1 MTGGYIVL
9 GRPDWTQPRLAPAGD
24 RMAAVRWHDGA
35 ANVWIGSS
43 KAPMQLAS
51 DLRPWRLRDF
61 HWGIDGRGLV
71 LVLDDA
77 GVRQRSWIAWLDLRS
92 GTLTRL
98 TPERASDPQYVGQVG
113 TDRPRI
119 LIAIR
124 HAVSGG
130 SELQE
135 VTPTGEVMSRWA
147 GPGLPVSSWLA
158 TESQVVAACP
168 SRSATTWWHSHL
180 PDVAW
185 SRIAEMPA
193 ADGLGSHP
201 IAFGRDGRSLY
212 AISSASRDTLALV
225 QMSPP
230 AWSPVVLSAKDR
242 FDVTTVLMSPDGA
255 QPDIVS
261 STDPQA
267 RQAALGDAGV
277 ADLARLA
284 QIASGAP
291 ARIVD
296 RNATHCLAE
305 VSYQSGGPAYL
316 TFSRTTKAV
325 SRPLVRY
332 TGLSRVRMHER
343 EPFSYHARDGLPITG
358 FLTRPSSQPPWPAV
372 LLIHDGPWT
381 RDSASMD
388 PWAQY
393 VASAGFCCIQVNFR
407 GSRGFGKRFRDAG
420 DRQWS
425 GAMQD
430 DLIDALR
437 SESVSAVIDHGRLA
451 AIGHGYGGYAALML
465 AAQSEVELSCAVSA
479 SAPTDLVVYVTSLMA
494 TGGPGGRAYAS
505 RVGDP
510 AAEGERLAHASPVS
524 RADDFGSPVL
534 LFHGRQDARIPVSH
548 ATSLADSLRRAGKRH
563 DLVVYDDE
571 GHWFTRPQ
579 NVADF
584 RLRTVEFVLTS
595 TSQDADLEVSP

>member
-1 MTGGYIVL
+1 MTTGYIVL

-61 HWGIDGRGLV
+61 HWGTDGRGLV
-71 LVLDDA
+71 LILDDA
-77 GVRQRSWIAWLDLRS
+77 GVRQRRWIAWLDLRS

-98 TPERASDPQYVGQVG
+98 TPELASDPQYVGQVG
-113 TDRPRI
+113 ADRPRI
-119 LIAIR
+119 LIAIQ
-124 HAVSGG
+124 HPGGG

-135 VTPTGEVMSRWA
+135 ITTTGEVMSRWP
-147 GPGLPVSSWLA
+147 GPGRPVSCWLA
-158 TESQVVAACP
+158 SPAQVVAACP
-168 SRSATTWWHSHL
+168 NGSTTTWWHSPL

-185 SRIAEMPA
+185 SRITEMPA
-193 ADGLGSHP
+193 ADGLASHP
-201 IAFGRDGRSLY
+201 TAFSHDGRSLY
-212 AISSASRDTLALV
+212 AISSAGRDTLALV
-225 QMSPP
+225 QMSQP
-230 AWSPVVLSAKDR
+230 AWSPVPLSAADR
-242 FDVTTVLMSPDGA
+242 FDVTTVLMSPDGSE
-255 QPDIVS
+255 PDIVS
-261 STDPQA
+261 STDPQS
-267 RQAALGDAGV
+267 RQAALGEAGAV
-277 ADLARLA
+277 DLARLA
-284 QIASGAP
+284 QVASGAP
-291 ARIVD
+291 ARIID
-296 RNATHCLAE
+296 RNASHCLAE
-305 VSYQSGGPAYL
+305 VSYQFGGPAYV

-332 TGLSRVRMHER
+332 TGLSRVRMHQR
-343 EPFSYHARDGLPITG
+343 EPFSFHARDGLPITG
-358 FLTRPSSQPPWPAV
+358 FLTRPSGEPPWPAV
-372 LLIHDGPWT
+372 LLIHDGPWA

-393 VASAGFCCIQVNFR
+393 VASAGFCCIQVNYR

-437 SESVSAVIDHGRLA
+437 SPSASAAIDPGHLA

-465 AAQSEVELSCAVSA
+465 ATQSEVKLSCAVSA
-479 SAPTDLVVYVTSLMA
+479 SAPTDLVVYVSDLTSS
-494 TGGPGGRAYAS
+494 GGPGGRAYAA

-510 AAEGERLAHASPVS
+510 AAEGERLAHASPVN
-524 RADDFGSPVL
+524 RADDFLSPVL

-548 ATSLADSLRRAGKRH
+548 ATSLADALRRAGRRH
-563 DLVVYDDE
+563 ELVVYDDE
-571 GHWFTRPQ
+571 GHWFSRPQ

-595 TSQDADLEVSP
+595 MSEEADLEVSP